1 MYNTQNIKVTH
12 FLCENSIQAK
22 QDIPAFFQQILIINQ
37 IILNMKN
44 LFLSLAAF
52 LLLTFS
58 VDAQNAKGDWY
69 VGTGD
74 ISGTA
79 WTDWAVNPS
88 IGYAVTDNLVIGGSV
103 SHVAGEDMDMDFNVR
118 YFFSGY
124 FAEVNLDGFSTDG
137 AVFGLGKM
145 FTFHKGVYVAPV
157 FNYAYDAE
165 TFNLGLGFGLKF

>member
-1 MYNTQNIKVTH
+1 MYTKQHKVLHYLCKNIFIIKAV
-12 FLCENSIQAK
+12 FS
-22 QDIPAFFQQILIINQ
+22 AFFPNKLIINKQ
-37 IILNMKN
+37 KILNMKN

-103 SHVAGEDMDMDFNVR
+103 SHVAGEDMDLDFNVR

-137 AVFGLGKM
+137 AVFGLGKQ
-145 FTFHKGVYVAPV
+145 FTFHSGVYVSPT

>member
-1 MYNTQNIKVTH
+1 
-12 FLCENSIQAK
+12 
-22 QDIPAFFQQILIINQ
+22 
-37 IILNMKN
+37 MKN
-44 LFLSLAAF
+44 LFLSLAAC

-145 FTFHKGVYVAPV
+145 FTFTSGVYVSPT

>member
-52 LLLTFS
+52 LLLTIS

-137 AVFGLGKM
+137 AVFGLGKQ
-145 FTFHKGVYVAPV
+145 FTFHSGVYVSPT

>member
-1 MYNTQNIKVTH
+1 MYTKQHKVLHYLCKNIFIIKAV
-12 FLCENSIQAK
+12 FS
-22 QDIPAFFQQILIINQ
+22 AFFPNKLIINKQ
-37 IILNMKN
+37 KILNMKN

-124 FAEVNLDGFSTDG
+124 FAEVSLDGFSTDG

-145 FTFHKGVYVAPV
+145 FTFHKGVYVSPV

>member
-1 MYNTQNIKVTH
+1 
-12 FLCENSIQAK
+12 
-22 QDIPAFFQQILIINQ
+22 
-37 IILNMKN
+37 MKN
-44 LFLSLAAF
+44 LFLSLAAC

-103 SHVAGEDMDMDFNVR
+103 SQVADEDMDLDFLVR
-118 YFFSGY
+118 YYFSGY
-124 FAEVNLDGFSTDG
+124 FAGLNLDGFSTDG
-137 AVFGLGKM
+137 MVFGIGKM
-145 FTFHKGVYVAPV
+145 FDFHKGCYIAPV